1 LDIVIHPLHDLG
13 RPRFP
18 LGFSSCHRFRLKGM
32 CITQYEIDPMD
43 NFSDETLFMRMALRE
58 AQLAAEEG
66 EVPCGAV
73 IVLDGEVVGKAHNQT
88 ETLSDPTAHAE
99 VLAITQ
105 ATQAVGNWRLNGAV
119 MYVTKE
125 PCPMC
130 AGALVLARMK
140 KVVWGMTDPVRGGAT
155 SKFNIL
161 NEADLNHAV
170 EVQHGVMEDEC
181 RFVMQEFFQNLREA
195 AKERKRQARLD
206 GPDED

>member
-1 LDIVIHPLHDLG
+1 
-13 RPRFP
+13 
-18 LGFSSCHRFRLKGM
+18 
-32 CITQYEIDPMD
+32 MD
-43 NFSDETLFMRMALRE
+43 NFSDEVMYMRMALRE
-58 AQLAAEEG
+58 AELAAAEG

-73 IVLDGEVVGKAHNQT
+73 IVLNGEVIGKAHNQT
-88 ETLSDPTAHAE
+88 ETLKDPTAHAE

-105 ATQAVGNWRLNGAV
+105 ATQAVGNWRLNDAV

-130 AGALVLARMK
+130 AGALVLSRMK

-170 EVQHGVMEDEC
+170 EVQRGLMEDEC
-181 RFVMQEFFQNLREA
+181 RFVMQEFFQNIRRD
-195 AKERKRQARLD
+195 AKERKRLSREDHSD
-206 GPDED
+206 GAD